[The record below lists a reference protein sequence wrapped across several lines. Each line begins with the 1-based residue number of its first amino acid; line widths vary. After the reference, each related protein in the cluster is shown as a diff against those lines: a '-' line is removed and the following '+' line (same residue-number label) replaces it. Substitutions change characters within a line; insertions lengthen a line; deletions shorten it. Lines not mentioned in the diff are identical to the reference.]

1 MQLWQFVPKDLF
13 SAIIRCLALE
23 ANAVTSADLVGLC
36 REIFIYMRDR
46 DPGPRQ
52 VPLSLLCINPQDLL
66 AFEDALTK
74 TASLNEEKQC
84 MRSLLIL
91 GTRNK
96 LNLQTFEAFIGIQ
109 DDKATAQEL
118 QEHHSA
124 MEETKPDIIGLLIA
138 ELSNH
143 QGKKEYCI
151 ATVIM

>member
-1 MQLWQFVPKDLF
+1 MTGANIAFTTGECDIPSTIPS
-13 SAIIRCLALE
+13 SAFLQQQNMM

-91 GTRNK
+91 
-96 LNLQTFEAFIGIQ
+96 E
-109 DDKATAQEL
+109 
-118 QEHHSA
+118 SS
-124 MEETKPDIIGLLIA
+124 ETLDF
-138 ELSNH
+138 
-143 QGKKEYCI
+143 
-151 ATVIM
+151 